1 MTADADTVR
10 RRRKA
15 DLYVL
20 RNRVLHGG
28 YVPDRN
34 EARSALDAADVLSKF
49 IGDRI
54 LDRSN
59 MFPRSALIVFG
70 LDGLERRGA
79 LSRRM
84 RSVAEE
90 LESESST
97 FDQYTERQA
106 AIDEARAAR

>member
-1 MTADADTVR
+1 
-10 RRRKA
+10 
-15 DLYVL
+15 VL

-79 LSRRM
+79 DEGM
-84 RSVAEE
+84 E
-90 LESESST
+90 LERLRHVIT
-97 FDQYTERQA
+97 RFC
-106 AIDEARAAR
+106 RASGTLVVWTPTP